1 MRNAHRNGGIQ
12 SAIKVFEKWLETAK
26 PAELIAKRDM
36 LRDQFGED
44 ASMNRAVRRF
54 IEACEAEM
62 EVREDLYF
70 LPSNRRQRGVAA

>member
-1 MRNAHRNGGIQ
+1 MRTHRN
-12 SAIKVFEKWLETAK
+12 SFDASPLAIFVKWLETAK